1 MAWVRSILVAC
12 AVMLSWPAFAGL
24 SYETDET
31 SDGLRYIVVSGEF
44 TNIDDL
50 DEFAA
55 VVRAG
60 NPSVVGFNSP
70 GGNVFKAMELGRLIR
85 AFRLTTLQLRSLDCS
100 SACAL
105 AFMGGVTRIAEPG
118 AIGVHKS
125 SFGPEVS
132 ISAADAVSAV
142 QQLTAEVISYMIEM
156 GVDPALLQLSLQYE
170 RDDIRYLSR
179 SEMERY
185 RVATTGSQDSQ
196 PPVAMPQPSPP
207 PAPQTMPPRPDNQPP
222 GLAVRKPSLS
232 IPTARSGRVLHP
244 RGSVPLKLQP
254 DGSSNDLAT
263 LRNGSAVSILG
274 SRDRWY
280 QVQYGATTGFMHHT
294 WVHVDQ
300 FESGPFGRR
309 HVQIK
314 SVDSLS
320 AVEAYV
326 RSSSIPMSAYLA
338 SNGWFAITIEGTY
351 ERSRAKELL
360 DLLKERGTIPD
371 DSFTT
376 FGTTYVRKVCCE

>member
-1 MAWVRSILVAC
+1 MVLVRIILAT
-12 AVMLSWPAFAGL
+12 AAFMFASPAFAGL
-24 SYETDET
+24 SYETAET
-31 SDGLRYIVVSGEF
+31 SDGFRYIVVIGEF
-44 TNIDDL
+44 SNSDNL

-55 VVRAG
+55 VVRAS
-60 NPSVVGFNSP
+60 NASIVGFSSP

-85 AFRLTTLQLRSLDCS
+85 AFRLTTLQPRGPDCS

-105 AFMGGVTRIAEPG
+105 AFMGGVSRFAEPG

-142 QQLTAEVISYMIEM
+142 QQLTADVISYMIEM
-156 GVDPALLQLSLQYE
+156 GTDPALLQLSLQYE

-185 RVATTGSQDSQ
+185 RVTTTESQDSQ
-196 PPVAMPQPSPP
+196 PPVAMPQPSSP
-207 PAPQTMPPRPDNQPP
+207 PASRTTPPSPRVESPA
-222 GLAVRKPSLS
+222 LAIRRPSLS
-232 IPTARSGRVLHP
+232 IPTAHSGRVLHP

-254 DGSSNDLAT
+254 DDGSRDVAT
-263 LRNGSAVSILG
+263 VRNGSAISIID

-280 QVQYGATTGFMHHT
+280 HVRYRATTGYMHHT

-314 SVDSLS
+314 SVDNLT
-320 AVEAYV
+320 AVETYV
-326 RSSSIPMSAYLA
+326 RSFSLPLSAYLA
-338 SNGWFAITIEGTY
+338 SNGWFAITLEGTY
-351 ERSRAKELL
+351 EQDRAKELL
-360 DLLKERGTIPD
+360 DLLKERGSIPA
-371 DSFTT
+371 DSFST
-376 FGTTYVRKVCCE
+376 FGTTYVRKVCCD